1 MKKNSDP
8 SPAEIAAACLSIQQ
22 TWSARE
28 KLSRLRSDQRPQYTR
43 CDGETEDMS
52 SSVYDGHH
60 ERRAEL
66 LETGIPPGGSKV
78 LSRR

>member
-28 KLSRLRSDQRPQYTR
+28 KLSRLRVDLRPMYQR
-43 CDGETEDMS
+43 CDGERETMAAED
-52 SSVYDGHH
+52 YNDHH
-60 ERRAEL
+60 NERGKLQAMAG
-66 LETGIPPGGSKV
+66 T
-78 LSRR
+78 